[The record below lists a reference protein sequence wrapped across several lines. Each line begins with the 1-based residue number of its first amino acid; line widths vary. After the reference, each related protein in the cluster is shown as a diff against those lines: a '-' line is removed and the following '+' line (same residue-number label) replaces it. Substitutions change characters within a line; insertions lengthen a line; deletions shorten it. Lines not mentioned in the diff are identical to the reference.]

1 MERLFY
7 YVIAYSRKPWE
18 SYVFALSTRGF
29 ETKFSG
35 AKVGFNLNNPPLDTL
50 NSFRTSFVHLL
61 EVAEIFICKVTA
73 CSSIGVTIASLFA
86 PSTRGI
92 ETNFSGAR

>member
-35 AKVGFNLNNPPLDTL
+35 AKVGVN
-50 NSFRTSFVHLL
+50 
-61 EVAEIFICKVTA
+61 
-73 CSSIGVTIASLFA
+73 
-86 PSTRGI
+86 
-92 ETNFSGAR
+92 